1 MNRPDRRTIGV
12 GVVGAGRMGTHRA
25 RLAAEHPGVGYLR
38 IADISADAA
47 EALSAS
53 TGADEYGDDPHAV
66 ISDSRVDAV
75 IISTPED
82 SHVDAGLAAIA
93 AGKPVLVEKPLS
105 LEIPGGSKMV
115 AEAIAAGVDLRVGY
129 SARYLQKYFISRD
142 QVRQG
147 QIGQVVGGWT
157 RVYSSRAQGLA
168 ILGRSIHATPV
179 MDVMTYL
186 VDLVGWY
193 LGEDVVP
200 VEAVARGNGV
210 VFRQHGFDVD
220 DLTTATLTYS
230 DGSVFG
236 FDICYTLPMA
246 FPTTGQS
253 IRFEV
258 FGSDGVLLI
267 DDDHRDQILYSE
279 RGYRNAYATNQ
290 EVNLVF
296 LGSRTSGEWAQGRMF
311 GRIADE
317 TRAWLDYLT
326 VGTPCHLTT
335 GPEALVTLAATLAI
349 EEAARTGEAV
359 RVERF

>member
-1 MNRPDRRTIGV
+1 
-12 GVVGAGRMGTHRA
+12 MGTHRA
-25 RLAAEHPGVGYLR
+25 RLATEHSGVGYLR
-38 IADISADAA
+38 IADISAEAA
-47 EALSAS
+47 GRLGAA

-66 ISDSRVDAV
+66 VEDPRVDAV

-82 SHVDAGLAAIA
+82 SHVDAALAAIA

-115 AEAIAAGVDLRVGY
+115 AEALSAGVDLRVGY

-142 QVRQG
+142 QVRRR
-147 QIGQVVGGWT
+147 QIGQVVGGWS
-157 RVYSSRAQGLA
+157 RVYSTQAQGLA
-168 ILGRSIHATPV
+168 ILGRSVFATPV

-193 LGEDVVP
+193 LDDGVVP

-220 DLTTATLTYS
+220 DVTSATLTYS

-236 FDICYTLPMA
+236 FDICYMLPMA

-253 IRFEV
+253 IRFEM
-258 FGSDGVLLI
+258 FGSEGVLLI

-279 RGYRNAYATNQ
+279 NGYQNAYVTDQ

-296 LGSRTSGEWAQGRMF
+296 LGSRTSGEWAEGKMF

-326 VGTPCHLTT
+326 MGTPCHLTT

-349 EEAARTGEAV
+349 EEASRTGEAV
-359 RVERF
+359 AVERF

>member
-1 MNRPDRRTIGV
+1 
-12 GVVGAGRMGTHRA
+12 MGTHRA
-25 RLAAEHPGVGYLR
+25 RLAAEHPGVEYIR
-38 IADISADAA
+38 VSDISADTAGQLG
-47 EALSAS
+47 ALIG
-53 TGADEYGDDPHAV
+53 TDRYGDDPHEV
-66 ISDSRVDAV
+66 VDDPRVDAV
-75 IISTPED
+75 IVSTPED
-82 SHVDAGLAAIA
+82 AHVDAALAAIA

-115 AEAIAAGVDLRVGY
+115 SEALAAGVDLRVGY

-147 QIGQVVGGWT
+147 QFGQVVGGWS
-157 RVYSSRAQGLA
+157 RVYSTQAQGLA
-168 ILGRSIHATPV
+168 ILERSVFATPV

-193 LGEDVVP
+193 LGDGVVP

-220 DLTTATLTYS
+220 DVTSATLTYS

-236 FDICYTLPMA
+236 FDICYMLPMA

-253 IRFEV
+253 IRFEM
-258 FGSDGVLLI
+258 FGSQGALLI

-279 RGYRNAYATNQ
+279 NGYQNAYVTKQ

-296 LGSRTSGEWAQGRMF
+296 LGSRTSGEWAQGKMF

-326 VGTPCHLTT
+326 MGTPCHLTT

-349 EEAARTGEAV
+349 EEASRTSETV
-359 RVERF
+359 TIERF

>member
-1 MNRPDRRTIGV
+1 MSRPNRRNIGI

-25 RLAAEHPGVGYLR
+25 RLAAEHPGVDYLR
-38 IADISADAA
+38 IADISLDVARHLAT
-47 EALSAS
+47 SIQ
-53 TGADEYGDDPHAV
+53 ADEFGDDPHAV
-66 ISDSRVDAV
+66 VDDPRVDAV

-82 SHVDAGLAAIA
+82 SHVDAAIAAIA

-115 AEAIAAGVDLRVGY
+115 AEALAAKVDLRVGY

-142 QVRQG
+142 QVTQG
-147 QIGQVVGGWT
+147 KIGQVIGGWA
-157 RVYSSRAQGLA
+157 RVYSTRAQGLA

-179 MDVMTYL
+179 MDVLTYL

-193 LGEDVVP
+193 LGEEVVP
-200 VEAVARGNGV
+200 VEATARGNGV

-220 DLTTATLTYS
+220 DLTSATLTYS

-253 IRFEV
+253 IRFEM
-258 FGSDGVLLI
+258 FGTEGVLLI
-267 DDDHRDQILYSE
+267 DDDHRDQIMYSE
-279 RGYRNAYATNQ
+279 HGYQNAYVTAQ
-290 EVNLVF
+290 EVNLAF
-296 LGSRTSGEWAQGRMF
+296 LGSRTSGEWAQGKMF

-317 TRAWLDYLT
+317 TRAWLDHLT

-349 EEAARTGEAV
+349 EEASRSGEPV